1 MVTVFT
7 PTYNRAYILGN
18 LYKSLQNQTTH
29 DFEWIIIDDG
39 SEDGT
44 EELVRSWMHDTG
56 KKFQIIY
63 RKVQNG
69 GKHRAI
75 NLGITLAKYEAFFIV
90 DSDDALTEDAIA
102 FIDTEFSKI
111 ADQAEFAGISG
122 LKMYKCGEII
132 GGSPQFSDYVD
143 ATNFER
149 KKYLL
154 LGDKAEVYKTSVL
167 KRYPFPEFENETFLM
182 EAVVWDAIAFDGL
195 KLRWFN
201 KPIYYGEYMADGL
214 SRNGY
219 MKIKSNPCGWAEWI
233 RREKLYG
240 RLKGQELSNEL
251 FRFIERVDLPKDV
264 VCETLEISEK
274 EYNVYELKKKRI
286 TAEFI
291 NKVQNHGIKSMAL
304 YGYGNN
310 ARRLMEYITDMK
322 IEIPYVIDRN
332 YVGISDLPAYSLSM
346 DLPEVDSV
354 CITLKKP
361 EREIKNILEKK
372 LSDSYIWQLMDFMS
386 DEW

>member
-7 PTYNRAYILGN
+7 STYNRAYILGN
-18 LYKSLQNQTTH
+18 LYKSLQNQTTY

-44 EELVRSWMHDTG
+44 EELVRSWICDTG
-56 KKFQIIY
+56 NNFQIIY
-63 RKVQNG
+63 RKVLNG

-75 NLGITLAKYEAFFIV
+75 NLGTMLAKYEAFFIV
-90 DSDDALTEDAIA
+90 DSDDILTEDAIE
-102 FIDTEFSKI
+102 FINTEFSKI
-111 ADQAEFAGISG
+111 ADQVEFAGISG
-122 LKMYKCGEII
+122 LKMYTNGEII

-149 KKYLL
+149 EKYLL

-201 KPIYYGEYMADGL
+201 KPIYYAEYMADGL

-219 MKIKSNPCGWAEWI
+219 MKIKNNPCGWAEWI
-233 RREKLYG
+233 RRERLYG
-240 RLKGQELSNEL
+240 RLERERLSHEL
-251 FRFIERVDLPKDV
+251 FQFMERVDLSRET
-264 VCETLEISEK
+264 VCRLLEIAEN
-274 EYNVYELKKKRI
+274 EYKLLEQRK
-286 TAEFI
+286 
-291 NKVQNHGIKSMAL
+291 NKIAAKISREMQNHNIKNMAL

-310 ARRLMEYITDMK
+310 ARRLMGYISGV
-322 IEIPYVIDRN
+322 EICYVIDKR
-332 YVGISDLPAYSLSM
+332 YADIHELPAYSLSM

-354 CITLKKP
+354 CITLKKT
-361 EREIKNILEKK
+361 EQGIKDALIKK
-372 LSDSYIWQLMDFMS
+372 LPDAYIWQLMDLKMS
-386 DEW
+386 EW